1 MRPSFAAALCRHW
14 LVARATKGRNLF
26 TLLLVAATIPA
37 SITAAPAAAITVTA
51 SREPVPAALAG
62 TALTII
68 DRPTIT
74 ALSLPLVK
82 DYLTLSPSVSV
93 SQSGPL
99 GAQTQVRIRGAEA
112 NHTLTFIDG
121 IDVTDPASSGEF
133 RYETLLAAGVER
145 IEVLRGPQSALWGSQ
160 ALGGVITITTRDDSG
175 VYGEAEGGSLGT
187 FRAGAGGGVALNSS
201 TQLSG
206 SLSALTSNGYD
217 LANAGKNIAD
227 TGGTIADTGGDKDG
241 YDNITAHVKL
251 RSAPSART
259 DVLLVARYTT
269 SNSQFDG
276 FDYDAGV
283 PQDEAFA
290 TRSKQLALR
299 AEAGIALL
307 DGRWTQRVSGFFTDT
322 TNSNRT
328 AGAFTNRSD
337 GGRYTLRYQ
346 TSLTID
352 TGSARH
358 RVTAALEHDRERF
371 DSVDADT
378 LAFSN
383 QSRSRLQTSVVGE
396 YRLDIGDWLGGGVAV
411 RHDWNNRFAD
421 TTTVRATAAVRPGA
435 GFTLHGAYATGV
447 ADPTFFDL
455 FGFFPGFFVGNP
467 NLSPE
472 RSRNW
477 EVGAG
482 WSNAALGLDVTWYD
496 ATLDNEIVSTFDS
509 KTFLSGV
516 ANASGRSRRKGLEV
530 TASTTPVTGLRFAAS
545 YALLDA
551 NEQRVA
557 AGLALREVRRPRHSG
572 SLTAAYTGT
581 AFDLAASAAIT
592 GARDDIDFA
601 RFVRVRLAP
610 YTLVTL
616 SGAWHV
622 TPKLD
627 LTGRIENALDS
638 RYQDVFAY
646 HTPGLTAHAGV
657 RVRL

>member
-26 TLLLVAATIPA
+26 TLLLVAATIP
-37 SITAAPAAAITVTA
+37 AAITVTA

-206 SLSALTSNGYD
+206 SVSALTSQGYD
-217 LANAGKNIAD
+217 IANTGKNIA
-227 TGGTIADTGGDKDG
+227 ATGGDKDG
-241 YDNITAHVKL
+241 YGNITAHVKL
-251 RSAPSART
+251 RGAPTATT

-358 RVTAALEHDRERF
+358 RATAALEHDRERF
-371 DSVDADT
+371 DSADADT

-383 QSRSRLQTSVVGE
+383 QSRSRLQTSLVGE

-411 RHDWNNRFAD
+411 RDDWNNRFAD

-435 GFTLHGAYATGV
+435 GFALHGAYATGV

-530 TASTTPVTGLRFAAS
+530 TASTTPVTGLRLAAS

>member
-14 LVARATKGRNLF
+14 LVANATKGRTIF
-26 TLLLVAATIPA
+26 TLLI
-37 SITAAPAAAITVTA
+37 AAAALSPITVTA
-51 SREPVPAALAG
+51 SRESVPAALAG

-68 DRPTIT
+68 DRPTIA

-82 DYLTLSPSVSV
+82 DYLTLAPSVSV

-160 ALGGVITITTRDDSG
+160 ALGGVITITTRDDKG
-175 VYGEAEGGSLGT
+175 LYGEAEGGALGT
-187 FRAGAGGGVALNSS
+187 FRAGAGGGMALGSV
-201 TQLSG
+201 TTLSG
-206 SLSALTSNGYD
+206 QLSALTSGGYD
-217 LANAGKNIAD
+217 IANV
-227 TGGTIADTGGDKDG
+227 GGDKDG
-241 YDNITAHVKL
+241 YDNVTAHVKL
-251 RSAPSART
+251 RSTPSAST
-259 DVLLVARYTT
+259 DLLLVARYTS
-269 SNSQFDG
+269 SNSEFDG
-276 FDYDAGV
+276 FDYTAGV
-283 PQDEAFA
+283 PSDEPLA
-290 TRSKQLALR
+290 TRSKQFALR

-307 DGRWTQRVSGFFTDT
+307 DDRWTQRVSGFFTDT
-322 TNSNRT
+322 ANLNRT
-328 AGAFTNRSD
+328 AGATSDRSD
-337 GGRYTLRYQ
+337 GGRAMLRYQ
-346 TSLTID
+346 TSLKLD
-352 TGSARH
+352 TGAARH
-358 RVTAALEHDRERF
+358 RFTAALEHDRERF
-371 DSVDADT
+371 TSRDADP
-378 LAFSN
+378 LALSN
-383 QSRSRLQTSVVGE
+383 QSRSRLQTSLIGE

-411 RHDWNNRFAD
+411 RQDWNNRFAD
-421 TTTVRATAAVRPGA
+421 TTTWRATLAVQPGA
-435 GFTLHGAYATGV
+435 GLALHGAYATGV
-447 ADPTFFDL
+447 ADPSFFDL

-467 NLSPE
+467 NLTPE

-482 WSNAALGLDVTWYD
+482 WSNAMLGVDVTWYD
-496 ATLDNEIVSTFDS
+496 ATLDTEIVSTFDS
-509 KTFLSGV
+509 TTFLSGV
-516 ANASGRSRRKGLEV
+516 ANATGRSRRKGLEV
-530 TASTTPVTGLRFAAS
+530 AASATPRTGLRLAAS

-557 AGLALREVRRPRHSG
+557 AGLTLREVRRPRHSG
-572 SLTAAYTGT
+572 SLTAAYTGS

-616 SGAWHV
+616 SGAVHV
-622 TPKLD
+622 SPKID
-627 LTGRIENALDS
+627 LTGRIENAFDKD
-638 RYQDVFAY
+638 YQDVFAY
-646 HTPGLTAHAGV
+646 RTPGLTAHVGV

>member
-1 MRPSFAAALCRHW
+1 ML
-14 LVARATKGRNLF
+14 
-26 TLLLVAATIPA
+26 TLLLAAATIANPNEIIVA
-37 SITAAPAAAITVTA
+37 DSRVAMTVTA

-62 TALTII
+62 TALTVI
-68 DRPTIT
+68 DRATLQ

-133 RYETLLAAGVER
+133 RYETLLAAGIER
-145 IEVLRGPQSALWGSQ
+145 IEILRGPQSALWGSQ
-160 ALGGVITITTRDDSG
+160 AIGGVINIITRDETG
-175 VYGEAEGGSLGT
+175 LYGEAEAGSLGT
-187 FRAGAGGGVALNSS
+187 VRAGAGGGIDLGATSRLSGQLSYLSS
-201 TQLSG
+201 T
-206 SLSALTSNGYD
+206 GYD
-217 LANAGKNIAD
+217 ISNSV
-227 TGGTIADTGGDKDG
+227 GDKDG
-241 YDNITAHVKL
+241 YDNLTAHAKFT
-251 RSAPSART
+251 AEPSANT
-259 DVLLVARYTT
+259 DLKLVARYTT
-269 SNSQFDG
+269 SNSQFDD
-276 FDYDAGV
+276 FDYTAGV
-283 PQDEAFA
+283 PLDAPFA

-307 DGRWTQRVSGFFTDT
+307 DDRWSHRISGFFTDT
-322 TNSNRT
+322 ANINRN

-346 TSLTID
+346 TSLTAQ

-358 RVTAALEHDRERF
+358 RFTAALEHDRERF
-371 DSVDADT
+371 DSIDAVAT
-378 LAFSN
+378 ALSN
-383 QSRSRLQTSVVGE
+383 QSRSRLQTSLVGE

-411 RHDWNNRFAD
+411 RQDWNNRFAD
-421 TTTVRATAAVRPGA
+421 TATVRATLAVKPGA

-455 FGFFPGFFVGNP
+455 FGFFPGFFVGNA
-467 NLSPE
+467 NLTPE

-482 WSNAALGLDVTWYD
+482 WNNAGYGLDVTWYD
-496 ATLDNEIVSTFDS
+496 ATLDNEIVSTFNNT
-509 KTFLSGV
+509 TFLSGV
-516 ANASGRSRRKGLEV
+516 ANATGRSRRKGLEV
-530 TASTTPVTGLRFAAS
+530 SASATPVSGLRLAAT

-557 AGLALREVRRPRHSG
+557 AGLTLREVRRPRHSG
-572 SLTAAYTGT
+572 SLTATYTST

-592 GARDDIDFA
+592 GARDDIDFS

-622 TPKLD
+622 TPRID
-627 LTGRIENALDS
+627 LTGRIENGLDS

-646 HTPGLTAHAGV
+646 RTPGLTAHAGV

>member
-1 MRPSFAAALCRHW
+1 M
-14 LVARATKGRNLF
+14 F
-26 TLLLVAATIPA
+26 TLLLAAATIPA
-37 SITAAPAAAITVTA
+37 AIPPAITAASAAAITAAPATAITVTA
-51 SREPVPAALAG
+51 SREPLPAALAG

-82 DYLTLSPSVSV
+82 DYLTLSPSGSV
-93 SQSGPL
+93 SQSGPPR
-99 GAQTQVRIRGAEA
+99 AQTQVRIRGAEA

-160 ALGGVITITTRDDSG
+160 AVGGVITITTRDDSG

-206 SLSALTSNGYD
+206 SVSALTSQGYD
-217 LANAGKNIAD
+217 IANTGKNIA
-227 TGGTIADTGGDKDG
+227 ATGGDNDG

-251 RSAPSART
+251 RSVPSAST
-259 DVLLVARYTT
+259 DVLLVARYAT

-322 TNSNRT
+322 ANINRT

-337 GGRYTLRYQ
+337 GGRTTLRYQ

-371 DSVDADT
+371 DSADADT

-435 GFTLHGAYATGV
+435 GFALHGAYATGV

-572 SLTAAYTGT
+572 SLTAAYTGK

-627 LTGRIENALDS
+627 LTGRIENALDR

-646 HTPGLTAHAGV
+646 RTPGLTAHAGV

>member
-1 MRPSFAAALCRHW
+1 MM
-14 LVARATKGRNLF
+14 
-26 TLLLVAATIPA
+26 TLLLAAATVLTSDDIVIADYRQP
-37 SITAAPAAAITVTA
+37 ITVTA
-51 SREPVPAALAG
+51 SREPVPVALAG

-68 DRPTIT
+68 DRETIQ

-99 GAQTQVRIRGAEA
+99 GSQTQVRIRGAEA

-133 RYETLLAAGVER
+133 RYESLLAAGVER

-160 ALGGVITITTRDDSG
+160 ALGGVINIITRDDTG
-175 VYGEAEGGSLGT
+175 LYGEAEAGSLGT
-187 FRAGAGGGVALNSS
+187 VRAGAGGGVTLGETSRLSGQLSYLSS
-201 TQLSG
+201 T
-206 SLSALTSNGYD
+206 GYD
-217 LANAGKNIAD
+217 IANV
-227 TGGTIADTGGDKDG
+227 GGDKDG
-241 YDNITAHVKL
+241 YDNLTAHAKF
-251 RSAPSART
+251 SAQPTPTSNI
-259 DVLLVARYTT
+259 LLVARYTT

-276 FDYDAGV
+276 FNFTTGV
-283 PQDEAFA
+283 PRDEPLA

-299 AEAGIALL
+299 AEAGTTLF
-307 DGRWTQRVSGFFTDT
+307 DDRWSHRISGFFTDT
-322 TNSNRT
+322 ANINRT
-328 AGAFTNRSD
+328 AGAFANRSN

-346 TSLTID
+346 TSLTAE

-358 RVTAALEHDRERF
+358 RFTAALEHDRERF
-371 DSVDADT
+371 DSIDAVAT
-378 LAFSN
+378 ALSN
-383 QSRSRLQTSVVGE
+383 QSRSRLQTSLVGE

-411 RHDWNNRFAD
+411 RQDWNNRFAD
-421 TTTVRATAAVRPGA
+421 TTTVRATAALKPGA

-467 NLSPE
+467 NLVPE

-482 WSNAALGLDVTWYD
+482 WANASLGLDVTWYD
-496 ATLDNEIVSTFDS
+496 ATLDNEIVSTFDRT
-509 KTFLSGV
+509 TFLSGV
-516 ANASGRSRRKGLEV
+516 ANATGRSRRKGLEV
-530 TASTTPVTGLRFAAS
+530 SASATPVIGLRLAAT

-557 AGLALREVRRPRHSG
+557 AGLQLREVRRPRHSG
-572 SLTAAYTGT
+572 SLTAAYTGPV
-581 AFDLAASAAIT
+581 FDLAASAAIT
-592 GARDDIDFA
+592 GARDDTDFA

-622 TPKLD
+622 SPRID
-627 LTGRIENALDS
+627 LTSRIENALDS
-638 RYQDVFAY
+638 SYQDVFAY
-646 HTPGLTAHAGV
+646 RTPGLTAHAGV
-657 RVRL
+657 RLRL

>member
-1 MRPSFAAALCRHW
+1 M
-14 LVARATKGRNLF
+14 LF
-26 TLLLVAATIPA
+26 LLLAAATIPTTTDIVVA
-37 SITAAPAAAITVTA
+37 DIRQPITVTA
-51 SREPVPAALAG
+51 SREPVPVALAG

-68 DRPTIT
+68 DQSTIQ

-99 GAQTQVRIRGAEA
+99 GSQTQVRIRGAEA

-160 ALGGVITITTRDDSG
+160 AIGGVINITTRDDKG
-175 VYGEAEGGSLGT
+175 LYGEAEAGSFGT
-187 FRAGAGGGVALNSS
+187 VRAGAGGGIALGNSTS
-201 TQLSG
+201 LSG
-206 SLSALTSNGYD
+206 QASYLTSNGYD
-217 LANAGKNIAD
+217 IANV
-227 TGGTIADTGGDKDG
+227 GGDKDG
-241 YDNITAHVKL
+241 YDNFTGHVKL
-251 RSAPSART
+251 RSTPTAST

-276 FDYDAGV
+276 FDYTAGV
-283 PQDEAFA
+283 PLDQPLA

-299 AEAGIALL
+299 AEAGIALF
-307 DGRWTQRVSGFFTDT
+307 DDRWTHRVSGFFTDT
-322 TNSNRT
+322 ANINRT
-328 AGAFTNRSD
+328 ADIFSNRSD
-337 GGRYTLRYQ
+337 GGRTTLRYQ
-346 TSLTID
+346 TSLTA
-352 TGSARH
+352 TSGAARH
-358 RVTAALEHDRERF
+358 RFTAALEHDRERF
-371 DSVDADT
+371 DSVDANAT
-378 LAFSN
+378 ALSN
-383 QSRSRLQTSVVGE
+383 QSRSRLQTSLVGE

-411 RHDWNNRFAD
+411 RQDWNNRFAD
-421 TTTVRATAAVRPGA
+421 TATVRATLAVKPGG

-467 NLSPE
+467 AITPE

-482 WSNAALGLDVTWYD
+482 WNNASYALDVTWFD
-496 ATLDNEIVSTFDS
+496 ATLDNEIVSTFNNT
-509 KTFLSGV
+509 TFLSGV
-516 ANASGRSRRKGLEV
+516 ANATGRSRRKGLEV
-530 TASTTPVTGLRFAAS
+530 SASATPVTGLRLAAT

-572 SLTAAYTGT
+572 SLTASYAGP

-592 GARDDIDFA
+592 GARDDTDFA

-616 SGAWHV
+616 SAAWHI
-622 TPKLD
+622 TPTLD
-627 LTGRIENALDS
+627 VTGRIENAFDT

-646 HTPGLTAHAGV
+646 RTPGLTAHAGV
-657 RVRL
+657 HVRL